1 MPPFTKPKDV
11 LSAKVLETLEKA
23 TGLGDREAWTAVF
36 FLLSKSEH
44 DNERVDDT
52 FESDDHKSV
61 FFYAKRLPYDGE
73 QRGVTVGLAGW
84 TTANDGNDKHGD
96 FQKLA
101 VRFKKLG
108 GVDLRKVCKGLTKNK
123 AKAEEFCNKIHSLHG
138 EYAEKFVLAQFNDL
152 CDKDGYVYEAANALK
167 HAGIS
172 SPSPL
177 TLAAVIDTL
186 INQGIG
192 GKWCAVKWLDAFHKE
207 DGDVS
212 ESKVLK
218 EFLEWKRV
226 AATKNNHNDPP
237 SNGEKRTD
245 MFIDLMKEDAFKLPL
260 PLCEKAVKWRMR

>member
-1 MPPFTKPKDV
+1 MAPFTKPKDV
-11 LSAKVLETLEKA
+11 LSSKVLKTLETA
-23 TGLGDREAWTAVF
+23 TGLGDRDAWTAIF

-84 TTANDGNDKHGD
+84 TTANDGNDKYGD
-96 FQKLA
+96 FPKLA
-101 VRFKKLG
+101 VRYKKLG
-108 GVDLRKVCKGLTKNK
+108 GVDLRKLCKGLTKNK
-123 AKAEEFCNKIHSLHG
+123 EKAEEFCEKIRSLQG
-138 EYAEKFVLAQFNDL
+138 EYAEKFVLAQFEDL
-152 CDKDGYVYEAANALK
+152 CHKGGYVYEAVEALK
-167 HAGIS
+167 TVGVTQPH
-172 SPSPL
+172 PL

-192 GKWCAVKWLDAFHKE
+192 GKWCAVKWLEAFHKE
-207 DGDVS
+207 HGCSS

-226 AATKNNHNDPP
+226 AATKNHHNDPP

-245 MFIDLMKEDAFKLPL
+245 MFVELMRGDGWDLPI
-260 PLCEKAVKWRMR
+260 PLCEKAVKWKML